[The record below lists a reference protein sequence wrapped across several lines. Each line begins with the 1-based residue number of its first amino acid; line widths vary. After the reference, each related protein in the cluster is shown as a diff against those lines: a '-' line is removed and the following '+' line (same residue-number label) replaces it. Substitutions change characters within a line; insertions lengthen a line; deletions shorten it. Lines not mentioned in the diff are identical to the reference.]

1 MISLVNFFEALT
13 TGVPDPSQA
22 QSLGG
27 TMARYWGNKF
37 GMYTGGQVKGVRDNE
52 ANAQAAAAA
61 KKLAKQKADFEA
73 AHHQEALKKAAQ
85 ATKDASGEM
94 SGTEAAGHALNKGAH
109 AVGDAAGGFGS
120 KAMEFA
126 GEHPAAAMGA
136 AALGAGYLLARRNR
150 NQPA

>member
-13 TGVPDPSQA
+13 TGVPDPTEA
-22 QSLGG
+22 QSLSG
-27 TMARYWGNKF
+27 TVARYWGNKF

-52 ANAQAAAAA
+52 ASAQAIAAA

-73 AHHQEALKKAAQ
+73 IHPGALKKVAN
-85 ATKDASGEM
+85 ATKNNFGEM

-109 AVGDAAGGFGS
+109 AVGDAAGGFGK